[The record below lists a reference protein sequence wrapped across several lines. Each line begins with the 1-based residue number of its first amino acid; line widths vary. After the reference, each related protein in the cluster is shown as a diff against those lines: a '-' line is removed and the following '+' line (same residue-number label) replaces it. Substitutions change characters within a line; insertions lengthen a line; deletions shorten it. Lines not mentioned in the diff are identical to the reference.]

1 MEMEF
6 VVLLNFVMEQK
17 RLFSI
22 VSAYLCSMF
31 VVVGAKCRL
40 RERFLLVR
48 ISENLRFYQ
57 WIPAKTIAYLSRF
70 GIIKEWFTVRKNRAL
85 KTCLMNLEEI
95 HVTSSS
101 HKK

>member
-1 MEMEF
+1 MF
-6 VVLLNFVMEQK
+6 CLNFVMEQK
-17 RLFSI
+17 RLFFI
-22 VSAYLCSMF
+22 VSAYLYSMF
-31 VVVGAKCRL
+31 VAVGTQTQTEGKIP
-40 RERFLLVR
+40 LVR

-57 WIPAKTIAYLSRF
+57 RIPAKSIAYLSRF
-70 GIIKEWFTVRKNRAL
+70 GIIKEWFKYQWSSTL